1 METRR
6 SLFVAIAM
14 MLAGCGPAIAPQG
27 SESGTSGDLE
37 LTTTDIDPMTT
48 SSSVPDATTT
58 SIPPS
63 DPASSGS
70 SSTTASDSSSSNG
83 SESTTKG
90 PAGCDAVDI
99 LLVFEGGLLG
109 TGLLARA
116 ATDAFAEA
124 IVDAFPGKSVHVGV
138 ITGREYV
145 PPGATECIGLG
156 DFVTWG
162 ELGTCS
168 LSNGLRFATDEDDLV
183 AAITCLTAIE
193 WAGEGYSRPVGGI
206 IRALSEENAA
216 PGACNEGFLR
226 EDAVLGIFIVNSSFP
241 IENTPDEAHPDTD
254 TSGWYDAIAATK
266 SGDVSAISMF
276 GFVAIE
282 PFDCY
287 EQGGSEATNFVDL
300 IDAFGGERRSFCQDS
315 PADFEAG
322 FIAGVDQLADTCAAY
337 DGL

>member
-1 METRR
+1 MATRV
-6 SLFVAIAM
+6 SLLVSTTF
-14 MLAGCGPAIAPQG
+14 LACGPTIMPEAIEAD
-27 SESGTSGDLE
+27 TSGGRE
-37 LTTTDIDPMTT
+37 LTTTDVEPMTS
-48 SSSVPDATTT
+48 SSSVPEATTT
-58 SIPPS
+58 SLPPTS
-63 DPASSGS
+63 DPVS
-70 SSTTASDSSSSNG
+70 SSTSTTVTPDSSSSHG
-83 SESTTKG
+83 SESTTTG
-90 PAGCDAVDI
+90 PAGCDAVDV

-124 IVDAFPGKSVHVGV
+124 VVDAFPGKSVHVGV

-145 PPGATECIGLG
+145 PPGTTECIGLG

-162 ELGTCS
+162 DFGTCS

-183 AAITCLTAIE
+183 EAITCLTAIE
-193 WAGEGYSRPVGGI
+193 WAGEGYSRPIGGI
-206 IRALSEENAA
+206 IRALSQENAA

-254 TSGWYDAIAATK
+254 TSEWYDAIAAVK
-266 SGDVSAISMF
+266 GGDVSAISMF

-287 EQGGSEATNFVDL
+287 EQGGSEATNFVEL

-315 PADFEAG
+315 VADFEAG
-322 FIAGVDQLADTCAAY
+322 FIAGVEQLAATCEAY
-337 DGL
+337 DGP